1 MHAQPERLG
10 AHARQAIEDVQNQRF
25 LSAASA
31 WEIAIKYAL
40 GRLPLPQ
47 PPAQYL
53 PSRLPLGVTQSL
65 PVTQE
70 HALRVADLPR
80 HHRDPFDRPLVAQC
94 QAERLHLLTA
104 DRRFQP
110 YEIDIIWAE

>member
-1 MHAQPERLG
+1 
-10 AHARQAIEDVQNQRF
+10 
-25 LSAASA
+25 
-31 WEIAIKYAL
+31 
-40 GRLPLPQ
+40 
-47 PPAQYL
+47 
-53 PSRLPLGVTQSL
+53 
-65 PVTQE
+65 
-70 HALRVADLPR
+70 VADLPR